1 MLCINKFYEVFE
13 YPVGVECDR
22 NAAFKRVSTEEEF
35 TVGGLP

>member
-13 YPVGVECDR
+13 YPVGVECE

-35 TVGGLP
+35 TVSGLP